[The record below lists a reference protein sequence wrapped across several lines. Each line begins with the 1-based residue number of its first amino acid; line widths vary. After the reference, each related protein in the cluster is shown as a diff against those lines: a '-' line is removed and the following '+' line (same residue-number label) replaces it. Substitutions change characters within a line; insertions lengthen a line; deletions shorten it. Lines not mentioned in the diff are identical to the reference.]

1 MSRLDDALREVHSI
15 DALSARNSF
24 LHRVH
29 PLWKLLLTLWYL
41 ALTASFPR
49 YALSGLMGMSLYW
62 IAGFA
67 VADLSLAEA
76 FRRMRWIL
84 GALFLVGIANP
95 LLDRTPILT
104 LAGVPISGG
113 TLSLVTLFMK
123 GLFSVLASYLLIA
136 TTTIEEICW
145 AMRLLRI
152 PKLPVTVVMLTYRYI
167 VLLIQEARRM
177 SLACGL
183 RCPKERGVPVALWG
197 AFAGQMLLRAMD
209 RGERVYG
216 SMTLRGFRGE
226 FPPPSRRI
234 ARGGFLWFAV
244 WLIALA
250 VLRAVPVFELL
261 GRML

>member
-1 MSRLDDALREVHSI
+1 MSGLDDALWEVHRL
-15 DALSARNSF
+15 DALSAGNSF

-49 YALSGLMGMSLYW
+49 YALSGLLGMSLFW
-62 IAGFA
+62 IAGFFA
-67 VADLSLAEA
+67 SDLSIREA
-76 FRRMRWIL
+76 LQRVRWIL
-84 GALFLVGIANP
+84 AALFFVGIANP
-95 LLDRTPILT
+95 LLDRTP
-104 LAGVPISGG
+104 LAGVPVSGG
-113 TLSLVTLFMK
+113 VISFATLFVK

-152 PKLPVTVVMLTYRYI
+152 PKILVTAVMLTYRYLI
-167 VLLIQEARRM
+167 LLTQEARRM
-177 SLACGL
+177 SLACGMC
-183 RCPKERGVPVALWG
+183 CPGERGVPISLWG

-209 RGERVYG
+209 RGERVYE

-226 FPPPSRRI
+226 FPPPPRRI
-234 ARGGFLWFAV
+234 ARGGVCWLAL

-261 GRML
+261 GRIL